1 MVRALITRNRLKQL
15 CPSPQDLARAS
26 LHAIPVEVLALAFSE
41 FVLMSIYAA
50 ALWYVLSQN

>member
-41 FVLMSIYAA
+41 FVLMSIYVAV
-50 ALWYVLSQN
+50 LW